1 MAAEELYAVL
11 PAVFIATRDARAK
24 EARSNGD
31 EELYA
36 QIKALRRPS
45 AAAWLVN
52 VLARSEEGFEQFSDL
67 SRRLR
72 DAQTNL
78 DAPTMKELGQERTR
92 VVAEL
97 VERAVALAK
106 EADPQYRDTA
116 TVRDQVTST
125 LTAAVADPT
134 AEAAVT
140 SGRLVSPLSYAGF
153 GEVDLTDAVATP
165 LHVVR
170 EQEKKPAVKKPA
182 QKVDQRA
189 LDSRAGRPRA
199 RRGCAGGGRAG
210 LRQSALGPPPGPP
223 RRQARPARRR
233 RARGVLT
240 PVRLLFTRPSPRG
253 RSACLASL
261 ARRGLLADDCEEK

>member
-1 MAAEELYAVL
+1 MPDDHAGIDAAAEELYAEL
-11 PAVFIATRDARAK
+11 PAEFIAARDARAK
-24 EARSNGD
+24 SVRSDGD

-52 VLARSEEGFEQFSDL
+52 LLARSDEGFEQFSDL
-67 SRRLR
+67 SHRLR

-97 VERAVALAK
+97 VERAVALAND
-106 EADPQYRDTA
+106 ADPKYRDTA
-116 TVRDQVTST
+116 TIRDQVTST

-153 GEVDLTDAVATP
+153 GEVDISDAVATP

-170 EQEKKPAVKKPA
+170 QQEEKPA
-182 QKVDQRA
+182 QKLDPKSTKSDRQA
-189 LDSRAGRPRA
+189 LARA
-199 RRGCAGGGRAG
+199 RDELEQAEDRLEEAEQAYDKARSD
-210 LRQSALGPPPGPP
+210 RH
-223 RRQARPARRR
+223 QARLDVK
-233 RARGVLT
+233 RAQVAVDEL
-240 PVRLLFTRPSPRG
+240 
-253 RSACLASL
+253 
-261 ARRGLLADDCEEK
+261 EES

>member
-1 MAAEELYAVL
+1 MGRNVTDQNGIDAAAEELYAVL
-11 PAVFIATRDARAK
+11 PAEFIAARDAKAK
-24 EARSNGD
+24 EARSGED
-31 EELYA
+31 EELYR

-52 VLARSEEGFEQFSDL
+52 LLARSDEGFDAFSDL

-78 DAPTMKELGQERTR
+78 DAPTMKDLGQERTR

-97 VERAVALAK
+97 VERAVFLAN

-116 TVRDQVTST
+116 TIRDQVTST

-153 GEVDLTDAVATP
+153 GEVDISDAVATP

-170 EQEKKPAVKKPA
+170 EKEEKPAERKPA
-182 QKVDQRA
+182 KKVDQRA
-189 LDSRAGRPRA
+189 LDRA
-199 RRGCAGGGRAG
+199 RADLERAED
-210 LRQSALGPPPGPP
+210 ALEEAEAAFDKA
-223 RRQARPARRR
+223 RSDRHQARLDVK
-233 RARGVLT
+233 RAQ
-240 PVRLLFTRPSPRG
+240 
-253 RSACLASL
+253 LAVDEL
-261 ARRGLLADDCEEK
+261 EES

>member
-1 MAAEELYAVL
+1 MPDANAGIDGAAEELYAVL

-24 EARSNGD
+24 EARASGD

-72 DAQTNL
+72 DAQTHL
-78 DAPTMKELGQERTR
+78 DAPSMKELGQERTR

-106 EADPQYRDTA
+106 EADPQYKDTA

-125 LTAAVADPT
+125 LTAAGADPT

-170 EQEKKPAVKKPA
+170 QQEKKPAARKPDK
-182 QKVDQRA
+182 KVDQRA
-189 LDSRAGRPRA
+189 LARAQADLERA
-199 RRGCAGGGRAG
+199 ED
-210 LRQSALGPPPGPP
+210 ALEEAEQAFDKA
-223 RRQARPARRR
+223 RSDRHQARLDVK
-233 RARGVLT
+233 RAQ
-240 PVRLLFTRPSPRG
+240 
-253 RSACLASL
+253 LAVDEL
-261 ARRGLLADDCEEK
+261 EES

>member
-1 MAAEELYAVL
+1 MPDDDAGIDAAAEDLYAVL
-11 PAVFIATRDARAK
+11 PAGFIAARDARAK
-24 EARSNGD
+24 EARSGGD
-31 EELYA
+31 EELYT

-72 DAQTNL
+72 DAQTHL

-106 EADPQYRDTA
+106 DADPQYRDTA

-125 LTAAVADPT
+125 LTAAIADPT

-170 EQEKKPAVKKPA
+170 QQEEKPAAKRPA
-182 QKVDQRA
+182 RKVDQRA
-189 LDSRAGRPRA
+189 LTRAQADLERA
-199 RRGCAGGGRAG
+199 ED
-210 LRQSALGPPPGPP
+210 ALEEAEQAFDKA
-223 RRQARPARRR
+223 RSDRHQARLDVK
-233 RARGVLT
+233 RAQ
-240 PVRLLFTRPSPRG
+240 
-253 RSACLASL
+253 LAVDEL
-261 ARRGLLADDCEEK
+261 EES

>member
-1 MAAEELYAVL
+1 MAVTVAERPKPMGRNVADENADIQAAADELYAVL
-11 PAVFIATRDARAK
+11 PAEFIAARDARAK
-24 EARSNGD
+24 QARADDD
-31 EELYA
+31 EQLYQ
-36 QIKALRRPS
+36 QIKKLRRPS

-52 VLARSEEGFEQFSDL
+52 LLARSGEGFDAFSDL

-97 VERAVALAK
+97 VERAVYLAN

-116 TVRDQVTST
+116 TIRDQVTST

-153 GEVDLTDAVATP
+153 GEVDISDAVATP

-170 EQEKKPAVKKPA
+170 EKEEKPAPRKAEK
-182 QKVDQRA
+182 KVDQRA
-189 LDSRAGRPRA
+189 LDRA
-199 RRGCAGGGRAG
+199 RTDLERAEE
-210 LRQSALGPPPGPP
+210 ALEEAEEAFDAART
-223 RRQARPARRR
+223 RRHQARLDVK
-233 RARGVLT
+233 RAQVAVDEL
-240 PVRLLFTRPSPRG
+240 
-253 RSACLASL
+253 
-261 ARRGLLADDCEEK
+261 EES

>member
-1 MAAEELYAVL
+1 VAQDDAGIDAAAEELYAVL
-11 PAVFIATRDARAK
+11 PAEFIATRDARAK
-24 EARSNGD
+24 EARSSGD

-72 DAQTNL
+72 DAQTHL
-78 DAPTMKELGQERTR
+78 DAPTMKELGQERTS

-125 LTAAVADPT
+125 LTAAVADPS

-170 EQEKKPAVKKPA
+170 QQEKKPAAKTPA
-182 QKVDQRA
+182 RKVDQHALARA
-189 LDSRAGRPRA
+189 QADLERAEDALEEAEQAFDKA
-199 RRGCAGGGRAG
+199 RSDRH
-210 LRQSALGPPPGPP
+210 
-223 RRQARPARRR
+223 QARLDVK
-233 RARGVLT
+233 RAQ
-240 PVRLLFTRPSPRG
+240 
-253 RSACLASL
+253 LAVDELEGS
-261 ARRGLLADDCEEK
+261 

>member
-1 MAAEELYAVL
+1 MADDNAGLDAAADELYAVL
-11 PAVFIATRDARAK
+11 PAGFIAARDARAK
-24 EARSNGD
+24 EVRSSGD
-31 EELYA
+31 EALYR
-36 QIKALRRPS
+36 QIKKLRRPS
-45 AAAWLVN
+45 VAAWLIN
-52 VLARSEEGFEQFSDL
+52 VLARSDDGFEEFSDL

-72 DAQTNL
+72 DAQTHL

-106 EADPQYRDTA
+106 DADPEYRDTA

-153 GEVDLTDAVATP
+153 GEVDISDAVATP

-170 EQEKKPAVKKPA
+170 EKDEKPTVKKPA
-182 QKVDQRA
+182 KKVDQRA
-189 LDSRAGRPRA
+189 LTRAQADLERA
-199 RRGCAGGGRAG
+199 ED
-210 LRQSALGPPPGPP
+210 ALEEAEQAFDKA
-223 RRQARPARRR
+223 RSDRHQARLDVK
-233 RARGVLT
+233 RAQ
-240 PVRLLFTRPSPRG
+240 
-253 RSACLASL
+253 LAVDEL
-261 ARRGLLADDCEEK
+261 EESG

>member
-1 MAAEELYAVL
+1 VADENADIQAAADELYAVL
-11 PAVFIATRDARAK
+11 PAEFIAARDARAK
-24 EARSNGD
+24 AARSEDD
-31 EELYA
+31 EALYM

-45 AAAWLVN
+45 TAAWLVN
-52 VLARSEEGFEQFSDL
+52 LLARSEEGFEQFSDL
-67 SRRLR
+67 SQRMR

-97 VERAVALAK
+97 VERAVARAK
-106 EADPQYRDTA
+106 EADPQFRDTA

-153 GEVDLTDAVATP
+153 GEVDISDAVATP

-170 EQEKKPAVKKPA
+170 EKEEKPTGRKPTKAT
-182 QKVDQRA
+182 KVDQRA
-189 LDSRAGRPRA
+189 LDRA
-199 RRGCAGGGRAG
+199 RADLERAED
-210 LRQSALGPPPGPP
+210 ALEEAEAAFDKA
-223 RRQARPARRR
+223 RSDRHQARLDVK
-233 RARGVLT
+233 RAQ
-240 PVRLLFTRPSPRG
+240 
-253 RSACLASL
+253 LAVDEL
-261 ARRGLLADDCEEK
+261 EES

>member
-1 MAAEELYAVL
+1 VPDDHTGIDDAADALYAVL
-11 PAVFIATRDARAK
+11 PAEFIAARDTRAM
-24 EARSNGD
+24 EARSSGD
-31 EELYA
+31 EDLYA

-52 VLARSEEGFEQFSDL
+52 VLARSEEGFDAFSDL
-67 SRRLR
+67 SHRLR

-97 VERAVALAK
+97 VERAVFLAK
-106 EADPQYRDTA
+106 DADPAFKDTG

-125 LTAAVADPT
+125 LTAAIADPT

-140 SGRLVSPLSYAGF
+140 SGRLVTPLSYAGF

-170 EQEKKPAVKKPA
+170 EQEKKPAGRKPA
-182 QKVDQRA
+182 KQVDQRA
-189 LDSRAGRPRA
+189 LTRAQADLDRA
-199 RRGCAGGGRAG
+199 EERLEEAEQAFDKARSDRH
-210 LRQSALGPPPGPP
+210 
-223 RRQARPARRR
+223 QARLDVK
-233 RARGVLT
+233 RAQVTVDEL
-240 PVRLLFTRPSPRG
+240 
-253 RSACLASL
+253 
-261 ARRGLLADDCEEK
+261 EESQGDAP

>member
-1 MAAEELYAVL
+1 MPDDNAGIDDAAEELYAVL
-11 PAVFIATRDARAK
+11 PAEFIAARNALAKQTR
-24 EARSNGD
+24 SGGD

-36 QIKALRRPS
+36 QVKGLRRPS

-52 VLARSEEGFEQFSDL
+52 LLARSDEGFEQFSDL
-67 SRRLR
+67 SHRLR
-72 DAQTNL
+72 DAQTHL

-106 EADPQYRDTA
+106 DADPQYRDTA

-170 EQEKKPAVKKPA
+170 QQEVKPAKPKPA
-182 QKVDQRA
+182 KKVDHRA
-189 LDSRAGRPRA
+189 LDRA
-199 RRGCAGGGRAG
+199 RADLERAEEQ
-210 LRQSALGPPPGPP
+210 LEEAEQAFDKARSD
-223 RRQARPARRR
+223 RHQARLHVK
-233 RARGVLT
+233 RAQ
-240 PVRLLFTRPSPRG
+240 
-253 RSACLASL
+253 LAVDELESS
-261 ARRGLLADDCEEK
+261 

>member
-1 MAAEELYAVL
+1 MGDDTAGLDVAAEDLYAVL

-116 TVRDQVTST
+116 TIRDQVTST

-153 GEVDLTDAVATP
+153 GEVDISDAVATP
-165 LHVVR
+165 LHLVR
-170 EQEKKPAVKKPA
+170 EQDKKPAAKKPTK
-182 QKVDQRA
+182 KVDQRA
-189 LDSRAGRPRA
+189 SARAQADLERA
-199 RRGCAGGGRAG
+199 ED
-210 LRQSALGPPPGPP
+210 ALEEAEQAFDKA
-223 RRQARPARRR
+223 RSDRHQARLDVK
-233 RARGVLT
+233 RAQ
-240 PVRLLFTRPSPRG
+240 
-253 RSACLASL
+253 LAVDEL
-261 ARRGLLADDCEEK
+261 EES

>member
-1 MAAEELYAVL
+1 MPL
-11 PAVFIATRDARAK
+11 PMSCTPFSPPEFIAARDARAK
-24 EARSNGD
+24 EVRSSGD
-31 EELYA
+31 EALYR
-36 QIKALRRPS
+36 QIKELRRPS
-45 AAAWLVN
+45 VAAWLVN
-52 VLARSEEGFEQFSDL
+52 VLARSDEGFEEFSDL

-72 DAQTNL
+72 DAQTHL

-106 EADPQYRDTA
+106 DADPEYRDTA

-170 EQEKKPAVKKPA
+170 EQEKKPTVRSRRRIA
-182 QKVDQRA
+182 QRSTNAPWPGRA
-189 LDSRAGRPRA
+189 TTSSGPRKRSRRPRRRSTRPA
-199 RRGCAGGGRAG
+199 PTATRRG
-210 LRQSALGPPPGPP
+210 STSSGPSSPSTSS
-223 RRQARPARRR
+223 RSPARY
-233 RARGVLT
+233 
-240 PVRLLFTRPSPRG
+240 
-253 RSACLASL
+253 
-261 ARRGLLADDCEEK
+261 

>member
-1 MAAEELYAVL
+1 MPDDNAGIDAAAEELYAVL
-11 PAVFIATRDARAK
+11 PAQFIAARDALAK
-24 EARSNGD
+24 EVRSGGD
-31 EELYA
+31 EGLYA

-52 VLARSEEGFEQFSDL
+52 RLARSDEGFEQFSDL
-67 SRRLR
+67 SHRLR
-72 DAQTNL
+72 DAQTHL

-106 EADPQYRDTA
+106 DADPQYRDTA

-170 EQEKKPAVKKPA
+170 QQEEKPKPKSA
-182 QKVDQRA
+182 KRVDQRA
-189 LDSRAGRPRA
+189 LDRA
-199 RRGCAGGGRAG
+199 RTDLERAEEQ
-210 LRQSALGPPPGPP
+210 LEEVEQAFDKARSD
-223 RRQARPARRR
+223 RHQARLDVK
-233 RARGVLT
+233 RAQLAVDELET
-240 PVRLLFTRPSPRG
+240 PD
-253 RSACLASL
+253 A
-261 ARRGLLADDCEEK
+261 

>member
-1 MAAEELYAVL
+1 MPDDNAGLDTAADELYAVH
-11 PAVFIATRDARAK
+11 PAEFIATRDARAK
-24 EARSNGD
+24 HVRSSGD
-31 EELYA
+31 EKLYTE
-36 QIKALRRPS
+36 IKKLRRPS
-45 AAAWLVN
+45 VAAWLVN

-72 DAQTNL
+72 DAQTRL

-97 VERAVALAK
+97 VERAVTLAK
-106 EADPQYRDTA
+106 DADPQYRDTA

-170 EQEKKPAVKKPA
+170 EQEEKPTAKKPAKKI
-182 QKVDQRA
+182 DQRA
-189 LDSRAGRPRA
+189 LTRAQDDLERA
-199 RRGCAGGGRAG
+199 ED
-210 LRQSALGPPPGPP
+210 ALEEAEQAFDKA
-223 RRQARPARRR
+223 RSDRHQARLDVK
-233 RARGVLT
+233 RAQ
-240 PVRLLFTRPSPRG
+240 
-253 RSACLASL
+253 LAVDEL
-261 ARRGLLADDCEEK
+261 EELD

>member
-1 MAAEELYAVL
+1 MPDDDAGIDAAAEELYAVL
-11 PAVFIATRDARAK
+11 PAVFITTRDARAK
-24 EARSNGD
+24 AARSDGD
-31 EELYA
+31 EDLYR
-36 QIKALRRPS
+36 QIKKLRRPS

-52 VLARSEEGFEQFSDL
+52 LLARSDDGFQAFSDL

-72 DAQTNL
+72 DAQTHL

-97 VERAVALAK
+97 VERAVTLAK
-106 EADPQYRDTA
+106 AADPQYRDTT

-125 LTAAVADPT
+125 LTAAVADPS

-170 EQEKKPAVKKPA
+170 QHEKKPAAKKPVK
-182 QKVDQRA
+182 KVDQRA
-189 LDSRAGRPRA
+189 LTRAQADLERA
-199 RRGCAGGGRAG
+199 EE
-210 LRQSALGPPPGPP
+210 ALEEAEQAFDKA
-223 RRQARPARRR
+223 RSDRHQARLDVK
-233 RARGVLT
+233 RAQ
-240 PVRLLFTRPSPRG
+240 
-253 RSACLASL
+253 LAVDEL
-261 ARRGLLADDCEEK
+261 EEF

>member
-1 MAAEELYAVL
+1 MGDDKAGLDVAAEELYAVL

-52 VLARSEEGFEQFSDL
+52 VLARSEKGFEQFSDL

-153 GEVDLTDAVATP
+153 GEVDISDAVATP
-165 LHVVR
+165 LHLVR
-170 EQEKKPAVKKPA
+170 EQDKKPAAKKPA
-182 QKVDQRA
+182 EKVNQRA
-189 LDSRAGRPRA
+189 LARAQADLERA
-199 RRGCAGGGRAG
+199 ED
-210 LRQSALGPPPGPP
+210 ALEEAEQAFDKA
-223 RRQARPARRR
+223 RSDRHQARLDVK
-233 RARGVLT
+233 RAQ
-240 PVRLLFTRPSPRG
+240 
-253 RSACLASL
+253 LAVDEL
-261 ARRGLLADDCEEK
+261 EES

>member
-1 MAAEELYAVL
+1 MAQDDAGIDAAAEELYAVL

-24 EARSNGD
+24 AARAGGD
-31 EELYA
+31 EELCA

-97 VERAVALAK
+97 VERAVAVAK
-106 EADPQYRDTA
+106 EADPQYKDTA

-153 GEVDLTDAVATP
+153 GEVDISDAVATP
-165 LHVVR
+165 LHLVR
-170 EQEKKPAVKKPA
+170 EQDKKPAAKKSA
-182 QKVDQRA
+182 QKSAQQVDQRA
-189 LDSRAGRPRA
+189 LTRAQADLERA
-199 RRGCAGGGRAG
+199 ED
-210 LRQSALGPPPGPP
+210 ALEEAEQAFDKA
-223 RRQARPARRR
+223 RSDRHQARLDVK
-233 RARGVLT
+233 RAQ
-240 PVRLLFTRPSPRG
+240 
-253 RSACLASL
+253 LAVDEL
-261 ARRGLLADDCEEK
+261 EES

>member
-1 MAAEELYAVL
+1 VAQDDAGIDAAAEELYAVL
-11 PAVFIATRDARAK
+11 PAVFIATRDTRAK
-24 EARSNGD
+24 EARADGD

-72 DAQTNL
+72 DAQTHL

-153 GEVDLTDAVATP
+153 GEVDISDAVATP

-170 EQEKKPAVKKPA
+170 EQGRKPAKKSASKTP
-182 QKVDQRA
+182 KRDQRA
-189 LDSRAGRPRA
+189 LERA
-199 RRGCAGGGRAG
+199 RADLERAED
-210 LRQSALGPPPGPP
+210 ALEEAEQAFDKA
-223 RRQARPARRR
+223 RSDRHQARLDVK
-233 RARGVLT
+233 RAQ
-240 PVRLLFTRPSPRG
+240 
-253 RSACLASL
+253 LAVNEL
-261 ARRGLLADDCEEK
+261 EES

>member
-1 MAAEELYAVL
+1 MPDDNAGIDAAAEELYAVL
-11 PAVFIATRDARAK
+11 PAVFITTRNGLAKQARAD
-24 EARSNGD
+24 GD
-31 EELYA
+31 EELHE
-36 QIKALRRPS
+36 QIKSLRRPS

-52 VLARSEEGFEQFSDL
+52 LLARSDEGFEQFSDL
-67 SRRLR
+67 SSRLR

-97 VERAVALAK
+97 VERAVELAK
-106 EADPQYRDTA
+106 NADPQYRDTA

-153 GEVDLTDAVATP
+153 GEVDISDAVATP

-170 EQEKKPAVKKPA
+170 EKDEKPTARKPAKKI
-182 QKVDQRA
+182 DQRA
-189 LDSRAGRPRA
+189 LDRA
-199 RRGCAGGGRAG
+199 RADLERAED
-210 LRQSALGPPPGPP
+210 ALEEAEESFDAART
-223 RRQARPARRR
+223 RRHQARLDVK
-233 RARGVLT
+233 RAQ
-240 PVRLLFTRPSPRG
+240 
-253 RSACLASL
+253 LAVDEL
-261 ARRGLLADDCEEK
+261 EES

>member
-1 MAAEELYAVL
+1 VGDDKAGLDVAAEELYAVL

-24 EARSNGD
+24 EARSDGD

-72 DAQTNL
+72 DAQTHL

-125 LTAAVADPT
+125 LTAAVADPS

-170 EQEKKPAVKKPA
+170 QQEKKPAAKKPA
-182 QKVDQRA
+182 QKSAQQVDQRA
-189 LDSRAGRPRA
+189 LARAQADLERA
-199 RRGCAGGGRAG
+199 ED
-210 LRQSALGPPPGPP
+210 ALEEAEQAFDKA
-223 RRQARPARRR
+223 RSDRHQARLDVK
-233 RARGVLT
+233 RAQ
-240 PVRLLFTRPSPRG
+240 
-253 RSACLASL
+253 LAVDEL
-261 ARRGLLADDCEEK
+261 EES